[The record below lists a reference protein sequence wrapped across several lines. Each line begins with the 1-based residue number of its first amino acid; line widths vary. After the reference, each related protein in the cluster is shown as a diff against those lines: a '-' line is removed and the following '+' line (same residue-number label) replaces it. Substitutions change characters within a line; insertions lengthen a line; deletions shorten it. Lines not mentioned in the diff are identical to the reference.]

1 MPSSQ
6 TTNPK
11 SLASH
16 CANCCRIDAKQV
28 QAFRSF
34 VALRRFRGAELGCA
48 LACDEPM
55 AGTIDAD
62 MVQGF
67 IEMGDLEGLQTFAP
81 PKFDWTLPLGKEKL
95 PALIR
100 AVDGS
105 ITGAPQNPGLK
116 IVEWLLK
123 VGADPE
129 QKLPVD
135 HPSCWVICK
144 AGRREETQIR
154 IYYAGHSAVSF
165 VLACL
170 QELKKRRSNADWS
183 RAEARLKATL
193 SLLSRS
199 HAAKHSQGA
208 DVTVPRSTLDLWESM
223 RDLTASHNV
232 MFECS
237 DRKVSAH
244 DQILMLASPVLKV
257 MLTSA
262 MKEGSSW
269 LIQVTDSS
277 SSGVSLFLDLLY
289 TSSTREDPDHKT
301 MLEALDLAHRWQ
313 VHGVVQTL
321 CKALRDMIDANSFVV
336 IAEAAS
342 LKGLETLERACA
354 HFGSQDEQVQAML
367 QKGSL
372 PTAVRKLLGEPA
384 HADSGE
390 QDAKKR
396 KIFCSS

>member
-1 MPSSQ
+1 VVEHVCNESM
-6 TTNPK
+6 
-11 SLASH
+11 
-16 CANCCRIDAKQV
+16 
-28 QAFRSF
+28 
-34 VALRRFRGAELGCA
+34 AE
-48 LACDEPM
+48 
-55 AGTIDAD
+55 TIDAD
-62 MVQGF
+62 VVLGF
-67 IEMGDLEGLQTFAP
+67 IRIGDLQGLQAFTP
-81 PKFDWTLPLGKEKL
+81 PKFDWAQPLGEREL
-95 PALIR
+95 PALI
-100 AVDGS
+100 
-105 ITGAPQNPGLK
+105 GALYHSLLQIDVQKPLK
-116 IVEWLLK
+116 IVDWLLK
-123 VGADPE
+123 VGADPA

-135 HPSCWVICK
+135 HPVAWCLSQENKEATNFIVAC
-144 AGRREETQIR
+144 
-154 IYYAGHSAVSF
+154 AGHSAVSLAF
-165 VLACL
+165 ACL
-170 QELKKRRSNADWS
+170 QEMKKHRGDANWS
-183 RAEARLKATL
+183 REEAHLKAAL
-193 SLLSRS
+193 SLFSRS

-223 RDLTASHNV
+223 RDSKTSHNV
-232 MFECS
+232 IFESS
-237 DRKVSAH
+237 DGRVSAH
-244 DQILMLASPVLKV
+244 DQILMFASPVLKA
-257 MLTSA
+257 MLTST

-269 LIQVTDSS
+269 CIQVKDSS
-277 SSGVSLFLDLLY
+277 SSGVSLLLDLLY